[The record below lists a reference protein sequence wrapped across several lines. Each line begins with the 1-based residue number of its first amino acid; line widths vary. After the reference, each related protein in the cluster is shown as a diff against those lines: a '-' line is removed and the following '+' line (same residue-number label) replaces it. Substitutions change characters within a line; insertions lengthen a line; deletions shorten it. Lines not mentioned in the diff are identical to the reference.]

1 MKTPSNESTRLILA
15 RLVLLC
21 GMIATSAIVV
31 GQPMKPGEYKKFK
44 GTLNLDGEIIPM
56 GYVMEC
62 LETRV
67 TNPMYPEVKLIEYRT
82 TYFILDTDPGIGLVK
97 IEIEYIDTG
106 RVREYDF
113 TMFNTKMQYRE
124 QVLK

>member
-1 MKTPSNESTRLILA
+1 MKTPSKEPTRLILA

-62 LETRV
+62 HETGV
-67 TNPMYPEVKLIEYRT
+67 TNSMYPEVKLIEYRT
-82 TYFILDTDPGIGLVK
+82 TYFILDTEPGIGLVK
-97 IEIEYIDTG
+97 IEMEYIDPD

-113 TMFNTKMQYRE
+113 TTFNTNMQYKA